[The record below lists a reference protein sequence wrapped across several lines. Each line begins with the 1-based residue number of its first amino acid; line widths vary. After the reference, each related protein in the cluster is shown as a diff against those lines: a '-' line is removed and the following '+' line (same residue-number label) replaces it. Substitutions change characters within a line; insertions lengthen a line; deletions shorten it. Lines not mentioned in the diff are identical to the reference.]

1 MQIQTVID
9 DKLLAKASLVTGVA
23 DARLLLEHALRL
35 LIQTKTDNEKKTQAQ
50 EDAACGFAAGLL
62 RFRKTAD
69 IDHFIDIDDF
79 ASGLRDKSPGRNV
92 VV

>member
-9 DKLLAKASLVTGVA
+9 DNLFVRASRVA
-23 DARLLLEHALRL
+23 DVRLLLEHALRL
-35 LIQTKTDNEKKTQAQ
+35 LIQTKTDNEEKTQQ
-50 EDAACGFAAGLL
+50 EDAAVGFAAGLL

-69 IDHFIDIDDF
+69 INHFIDIDDF
-79 ASGLRDKSPGRNV
+79 ASCLRDKSPGRDV

>member
-9 DKLLAKASLVTGVA
+9 DKLFVRASRVAGVA
-23 DARLLLEHALRL
+23 DARLLLEYALRL
-35 LIQTKTDNEKKTQAQ
+35 LIQTKTDNEEKTQQ
-50 EDAACGFAAGLL
+50 EDAAGGFAAGLL

-69 IDHFIDIDDF
+69 LNHFINIDELT
-79 ASGLRDKSPGRNV
+79 SGLRDKSPGRDV

>member
-9 DKLLAKASLVTGVA
+9 DNLFVRASRVAGVA

-35 LIQTKTDNEKKTQAQ
+35 LIQTKTDEKKTQPQ
-50 EDAACGFAAGLL
+50 EDVAGDFAAALL
-62 RFRKTAD
+62 RFRKMAELN
-69 IDHFIDIDDF
+69 HFIDIDDF
-79 ASGLRDKSPGRNV
+79 TSGLRDKSPGRDV